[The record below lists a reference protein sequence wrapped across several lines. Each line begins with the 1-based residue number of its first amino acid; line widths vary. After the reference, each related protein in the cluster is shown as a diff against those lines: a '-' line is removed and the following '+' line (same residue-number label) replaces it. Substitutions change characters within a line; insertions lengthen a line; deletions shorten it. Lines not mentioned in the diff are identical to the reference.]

1 MSKVFDGNIEA
12 TELLLRIILERKDVK
27 VVRVKG
33 QVELKSP
40 YPGGRNIKLDID
52 AVTERKN
59 RVSLRKGL
67 TKNQE
72 QVLDYLK
79 NNPMATLQEAASG
92 CELSLG
98 GVKKICSKLQEIGV
112 LGREGS
118 KRDGRWIVK

>member
-1 MSKVFDGNIEA
+1 MHGVIRQTPRLAYDRE
-12 TELLLRIILERKDVK
+12 E
-27 VVRVKG
+27 
-33 QVELKSP
+33 
-40 YPGGRNIKLDID
+40 
-52 AVTERKN
+52 VTERKN

-92 CELSLG
+92 CKLSLG

-118 KRDGRWIVK
+118 KRDGLWIVK

>member
-1 MSKVFDGNIEA
+1 MNSGYERDLVAAVFCYITTA
-12 TELLLRIILERKDVK
+12 TE
-27 VVRVKG
+27 G
-33 QVELKSP
+33 
-40 YPGGRNIKLDID
+40 
-52 AVTERKN
+52 
-59 RVSLRKGL
+59 
-67 TKNQE
+67 
-72 QVLDYLK
+72 DYLK